1 MVDIPPTTMYA
12 LIGFFAIMLGA
23 LIGKLMDSRFLCK
36 QMRRF
41 LRKNYIIVAI
51 VEKDQKTIS
60 TRVMNAEMDYIT
72 DGTFAWITKQ
82 GSIYRMQDPQMSPN
96 LFRSEDEFKKSTTFF
111 KFTKKNVRWEEGV
124 PTVYVDRDN
133 VKPLNF
139 YDDKTNVKPNE
150 LSSANTAFLSNQRA
164 KDLAT
169 NQTQTIL
176 IVLILIAACV
186 GAWFAYK
193 SNEAVGEIKQG
204 LASGSYQ
211 TVPTPKGSTVEN
223 GTMTI
228 NAGGSK

>member
-12 LIGFFAIMLGA
+12 LVGFFAIMLGA

-60 TRVMNAEMDYIT
+60 SRVMNAEMDYIT

-82 GSIYRMQDPQMSPN
+82 GSIYRMQDAQLSPN
-96 LFRSEDEFKKSTTFF
+96 IFRSEDEFKKSQSFF

-150 LSSANTAFLSNQRA
+150 LSSANTSFLANQRA
-164 KDLAT
+164 KDLAS
-169 NQTQTIL
+169 NQNQTIL
-176 IVLILIAACV
+176 LVLILIGACV
-186 GAWFAYK
+186 AGWFAYK
-193 SNEAVGEIKQG
+193 ANETANAIQSG
-204 LASGSYQ
+204 LAAGTYQ
-211 TVPTPKGSTVEN
+211 TVPLPKGATAGN
-223 GTMTI
+223 GSITI
-228 NAGGSK
+228 NAGGK